1 MTDAGN
7 STASIA
13 ESVTVVI
20 ELQLEVPRDELPI
33 TQHISDAVHDILTV
47 NTRGVRRQSPLTG
60 YDVLAIAV
68 RANNANVV
76 PFPRARSQP
85 CA

>member
-1 MTDAGN
+1 MTDVRN
-7 STASIA
+7 STASSA

-33 TQHISDAVHDILTV
+33 TQHISDAVHNILTV
-47 NTRGVRRQSPLTG
+47 NTRGVRRRSPLTG

-68 RANNANVV
+68 RADDANVI
-76 PFPRARSQP
+76 PFPHPRSQSR
-85 CA
+85 A